1 MKFVHFSVLTLS
13 LALSH
18 AAWAQTEVRLA
29 VSDSF
34 DLPKPVIA
42 QFEQQNDAKV
52 SIVKLGSGNEMLNRL
67 ILSKKSPLADAVFG
81 LDNNSSAKAHAA
93 GILTA
98 KQPQSKATSVSLSHA
113 LAVDFSFV
121 TLNYDKQWFAKNNL
135 PLPKT
140 LDDLAQ
146 PKYKDLVA
154 VPNPATSTPGLAFL
168 LANIS
173 GLGEKNAFKW
183 WGQMRQ
189 NGVKI
194 TKGWSQAYYS
204 TAVHARLSWAMPPAL
219 RRKCFTAKASSNRPI
234 WATCSC
240 TAAAIC
246 RLKAR
251 RC

>member
-98 KQPQSKATSVSLSHA
+98 KQPQSKVGFFITR
-113 LAVDFSFV
+113 
-121 TLNYDKQWFAKNNL
+121 
-135 PLPKT
+135 
-140 LDDLAQ
+140 
-146 PKYKDLVA
+146 
-154 VPNPATSTPGLAFL
+154 
-168 LANIS
+168 IS
-173 GLGEKNAFKW
+173 GGF
-183 WGQMRQ
+183 
-189 NGVKI
+189 
-194 TKGWSQAYYS
+194 
-204 TAVHARLSWAMPPAL
+204 
-219 RRKCFTAKASSNRPI
+219 
-234 WATCSC
+234 
-240 TAAAIC
+240 
-246 RLKAR
+246 
-251 RC
+251 